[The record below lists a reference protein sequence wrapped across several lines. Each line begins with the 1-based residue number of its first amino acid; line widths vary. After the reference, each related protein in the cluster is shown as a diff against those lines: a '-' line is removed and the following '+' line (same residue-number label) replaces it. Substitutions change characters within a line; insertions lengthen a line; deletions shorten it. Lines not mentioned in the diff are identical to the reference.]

1 MPKNSAFSTIKPNM
15 TGADYLKSKKS
26 VLFYNSA
33 NNINN
38 VPKKISS
45 YKMMN
50 LFTAGDYRRQ
60 VENGKIPSFN
70 KSALAINLHSE
81 YDLSYVSVIS
91 RTRTELDVSTN
102 LVNFDMAIPF
112 YYFYSI
118 DPSGSVLQPSDEST
132 K

>member
-1 MPKNSAFSTIKPNM
+1 MFRTSAFSTIKPNM
-15 TGADYLKSKKS
+15 TGADYLKNKKS
-26 VLFYNSA
+26 ALFYNSA

-38 VPKKISS
+38 TPTKISS

-50 LFTAGDYRRQ
+50 LFNGGNYQRQ
-60 VENGKIPSFN
+60 VETGAIPAFN

-81 YDLSYVSVIS
+81 YDLSNVSVIS
-91 RTRTELDVSTN
+91 RTHTVNDISEN
-102 LVNFDMAIPF
+102 LVNFDTAIPF

-118 DPSGSVLQPSDEST
+118 DPSGTVFQPCDEST

>member
-1 MPKNSAFSTIKPNM
+1 MPKHSAFSTIKPNM

-26 VLFYNSA
+26 VLFYNSV

-38 VPKKISS
+38 VPTRVSS

-50 LFTAGDYRRQ
+50 LFTDGDYRRQ
-60 VENGKIPSFN
+60 VEIGKLPAFN
-70 KSALAINLHSE
+70 KSALAINLHSQ
-81 YDLSYVSVIS
+81 YDLSDVAVIS
-91 RTRTELDVSTN
+91 RTHTELDVSKN

-118 DPSGSVLQPSDEST
+118 DPSGAVVQPCS
-132 K
+132 